1 METYEGRVSVCA
13 HSAVGGSKQRSQYH
27 VELFCKE
34 LYSIALGLEG
44 SMEINACRDVRYK
57 EL

>member
-1 METYEGRVSVCA
+1 MCV
-13 HSAVGGSKQRSQYH
+13 HSAVGGSRRRSQYH

-34 LYSIALGLEG
+34 LYSMALGLEG
-44 SMEINACRDVRYK
+44 SVEINAFRDVRYK